1 MGMIQTHCCRDSQI
15 KNSGI
20 IISKQQ
26 VINNIIKIQSYFR
39 GFNFRRKNITLT
51 KKKNFL
57 GIAPTY
63 ATNQIKEI
71 SMNYTTESQD
81 NNPKI
86 LKLFNYSYNKKKKKK
101 KKKKKYF

>member
-1 MGMIQTHCCRDSQI
+1 MGIIQAHCCHDNEI
-15 KNSGI
+15 KKSGI
-20 IISKQQ
+20 IINKEEAM
-26 VINNIIKIQSYFR
+26 NYIIKIQSYFR

-86 LKLFNYSYNKKKKKK
+86 LKLKWE
-101 KKKKKYF
+101 

>member
-39 GFNFRRKNITLT
+39 GFNFRRKNPTLT
-51 KKKNFL
+51 KKK
-57 GIAPTY
+57 IC
-63 ATNQIKEI
+63 
-71 SMNYTTESQD
+71 
-81 NNPKI
+81 
-86 LKLFNYSYNKKKKKK
+86 
-101 KKKKKYF
+101 